1 MTEGRLGRRGVLAAL
16 AVGGV
21 LPALGGCSGGGKRKH
36 DDHDKQVGAAVGAG
50 AATDSGG
57 AGTSDVGG
65 GGMDVLMI
73 IRHAEKPTGSGAP
86 YGLTADG
93 VQDDHSLTIQGWT
106 RAGAL
111 VGLFDP
117 RDASGGPLPLRPGL
131 TRPAVVVASA
141 AGTAGSNS
149 KRPQETVTPL
159 AAALGVT
166 LQTQFPVGQETALAK
181 WLTGPSGPSG
191 PTLVAWEHQHIT
203 DIIAGLGQ
211 VTPKPPASWP
221 GSRFDVV
228 YVLTR
233 AAGAGG
239 WTFTQVPQS
248 LLAGDL
254 SSPIG

>member
-1 MTEGRLGRRGVLAAL
+1 MTEGRFGRRGVLAAL

-21 LPALGGCSGGGKRKH
+21 LPALAACSGGGKHK
-36 DDHDKQVGAAVGAG
+36 HDKQNGAAVGASGSSNG
-50 AATDSGG
+50 AV
-57 AGTSDVGG
+57 SDVG

-73 IRHAEKPTGSGAP
+73 IRHAEKPAGSGAP

-117 RDASGGPLPLRPGL
+117 RDASGGPVALRAGL
-131 TRPAVVVASA
+131 TRPAVVAAAA
-141 AGTAGSNS
+141 AGTGGSNS

-159 AAALGVT
+159 ASALGVT
-166 LQTQFPVGQETALAK
+166 LETQFAVGQEAALAK
-181 WLTGPSGPSG
+181 WLTGPTGPSG
-191 PTLVAWEHQHIT
+191 PTLVAWEHQHIA

-221 GSRFDVV
+221 GARFDIV
-228 YVLTR
+228 YVFTR
-233 AAGAGG
+233 VPGTGG

-254 SSPIG
+254 SSPIR

>member
-1 MTEGRLGRRGVLAAL
+1 
-16 AVGGV
+16 
-21 LPALGGCSGGGKRKH
+21 
-36 DDHDKQVGAAVGAG
+36 
-50 AATDSGG
+50 
-57 AGTSDVGG
+57 
-65 GGMDVLMI
+65 MDVLMI

-117 RDASGGPLPLRPGL
+117 RDSSGGPVALRAGL
-131 TRPAVVVASA
+131 TRPAVVAAAA
-141 AGTAGSNS
+141 AGTGGSNS

-159 AAALGVT
+159 ASALGVT
-166 LQTQFPVGQETALAK
+166 LETQFSVGQEAALAT
-181 WLTGPSGPSG
+181 WLMGPTGPSG
-191 PTLVAWEHQHIT
+191 PTLVAWEHQHIP

-211 VTPKPPASWP
+211 VTPKPPTSWP
-221 GSRFDVV
+221 GARFDIV
-228 YVLTR
+228 YVFTR
-233 AAGAGG
+233 AAGTGG